1 MAHEHKRQG
10 FRCSITRRRFI
21 LSTSMLPFATWA
33 AGLDV
38 GATDAT
44 GISGSSEV
52 VPTNVKDILN
62 VRGFE
67 PLARAALP
75 PAHFGY
81 LATGIDDDRTLRRN
95 EDAFSD
101 YEIRARRFI
110 DLSRV
115 DTSTTV
121 FGAHWRTPVYFSAVS
136 AMRAFHP
143 DGKAAVAR
151 AAAS

>member
-1 MAHEHKRQG
+1 
-10 FRCSITRRRFI
+10 
-21 LSTSMLPFATWA
+21 MLPFATWA
-33 AGLDV
+33 AGLDARV
-38 GATDAT
+38 TAAT

-52 VPTNVKDILN
+52 LPTNVKDILN

-101 YEIRARRFI
+101 YEMRARRCGVP
-110 DLSRV
+110 RV
-115 DTSTTV
+115 SISVTVLPAMSEIATTCGSEPHFLRESTC
-121 FGAHWRTPVYFSAVS
+121 HR
-136 AMRAFHP
+136 
-143 DGKAAVAR
+143 
-151 AAAS
+151 

>member
-1 MAHEHKRQG
+1 MTHEHKRQG
-10 FRCSITRRRFI
+10 FRCSINRRRFI

-33 AGLDV
+33 AGLDAGV
-38 GATDAT
+38 TATT
-44 GISGSSEV
+44 GTGSSEV

-95 EDAFSD
+95 EEAFGD

-110 DLSRV
+110 DLSRI
-115 DTSTTV
+115 STGTTL
-121 FGAHWRTPVYFSAVS
+121 FGAHWRTPVYLSAVS
-136 AMRAFHP
+136 SMRAFHP
-143 DGKAAVAR
+143 DGE
-151 AAAS
+151 